1 VFVGDEQH
9 VDRPWRPTTFHEG
22 GFVLPRLVTAPSQPW
37 VCFPDGVVRPLYPT
51 QLQLPSAITQIV
63 VDRGYARLVS
73 EVCLAVEVRA
83 GELVP
88 VSVLTSTDTPMSGLA
103 SEAAPAVSL
112 GSSGGPVPTLTSKEE
127 PKG

>member
-1 VFVGDEQH
+1 
-9 VDRPWRPTTFHEG
+9 
-22 GFVLPRLVTAPSQPW
+22 